1 MDARQ
6 AKQIDS
12 PPTGMLP
19 AVLVLLAAAIVLM
32 ALPAAV
38 AVISIADGRL
48 LGRALEWLSSG
59 RSLAGPLEL
68 GRLGLTLVLTGVV
81 RAAKEDL

>member
-6 AKQIDS
+6 AAQIDL
-12 PPTGMLP
+12 PPRGMLP
-19 AVLVLLAAAIVLM
+19 AVLALLVAAMVLM
-32 ALPAAV
+32 VFPAAV

-48 LGRALEWLSSG
+48 LDEAQGWLTSG
-59 RSLAGPLEL
+59 FALAGPLEL
-68 GRLGLTLVLTGVV
+68 GRLGLTLALAGAV

>member
-6 AKQIDS
+6 ATQIDL

-19 AVLVLLAAAIVLM
+19 AVLALLVAVIVLM
-32 ALPAAV
+32 VFPAAV
-38 AVISIADGRL
+38 AVISIVDGRL
-48 LGRALEWLSSG
+48 LGEAQGWLNSG
-59 RSLAGPLEL
+59 PALAGPLWL
-68 GRLGLTLVLTGVV
+68 GRLGLTLALAGAV

>member
-1 MDARQ
+1 
-6 AKQIDS
+6 
-12 PPTGMLP
+12 MLP
-19 AVLVLLAAAIVLM
+19 AVLALLVAAIVLM

-48 LGRALEWLSSG
+48 LGRAQEWLSSG

-68 GRLGLTLVLTGVV
+68 GRLGLTLALAGVV